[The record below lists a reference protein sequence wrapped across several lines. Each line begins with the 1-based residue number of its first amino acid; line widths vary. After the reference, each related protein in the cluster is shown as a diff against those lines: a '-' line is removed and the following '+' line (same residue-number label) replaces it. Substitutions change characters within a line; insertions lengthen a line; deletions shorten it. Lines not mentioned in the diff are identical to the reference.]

1 MGSLR
6 PGATYTYESVDGT
19 TVATDVETGEK
30 LVIGYEHDPF
40 FKELTNSYFVE
51 TFWKDV
57 LKAAETNVPL
67 REAIERVKM
76 LYYLSKEHGIGH

>member
-6 PGATYTYESVDGT
+6 PGATYSYESVEGT

-30 LVIGYEHDPF
+30 IVVGYNHDPF
-40 FKELTNSYFVE
+40 YKDLANGYFVE

-57 LKAAETNVPL
+57 LKEAEFNIPL

-76 LYYLSKEHGIGH
+76 LYYLSKDHGPRY